1 MTATRA
7 AGPRRFAGALAGP
20 RRFAGALAGPRRFAG
35 ALAGIA
41 GAALVVR
48 FVNVLVLRPGDRG
61 CTSFDGCFAVNG
73 DALYSHLQG
82 ELLAQGHGFASSF
95 SFWFFGTV
103 QPGAGDPPL
112 YALFLGWISAMHGSG
127 GLGPQLLGLAMAAAV
142 VAGVWWVTRRR
153 GVAWPVGV
161 AALAMAALVAVAVV
175 PAIGAD
181 QVGVERPGTTATAEP
196 VTLPDGVTVVVEAV
210 EDPGA
215 VLAHRLASSLLGVGG
230 VVLIGLATRR
240 LAGDRAG
247 LVAAGLAAL
256 HPLLWINDGML
267 LSEALVAPMVAL
279 VVLAAYRLW
288 DHPGLGTA
296 ALFGAAVALAG
307 LNRPES
313 LLLGPLIVL
322 PMAWGQ
328 RHLAGGGRA
337 ALARVA
343 VAGATCVALLLP
355 WLGHNLARFE
365 EPTFMTSGTGA
376 VLSAGSCDVAYHGEF
391 AGYYGANCFAQY
403 VEQGW
408 VEWPDAAAEE
418 SVRDVPARE
427 GALRYIR
434 ENRRDLPRVALL
446 RMGRM
451 WLVYQPTQNVLLEY
465 QVEGRGRLASWA
477 GLFFYAAL
485 VPPAAGGLWVLRRRR
500 VPISPLVAPAV
511 AVSLTAAATFGIIRY
526 RVPADATM
534 LMAAGVGID
543 AVLRRRWPL
552 GRPPESGAPT
562 TSSAPTGA
570 APP

>member
-1 MTATRA
+1 MNDGRVPDRQGS
-7 AGPRRFAGALAGP
+7 AGASTGRGRFAGALAGT
-20 RRFAGALAGPRRFAG
+20 AVV
-35 ALAGIA
+35 
-41 GAALVVR
+41 ALVVR
-48 FVNVLVLRPGDRG
+48 FVNVLVLRPGDRR

-95 SFWFFGTV
+95 SYWFFGTV

-127 GLGPQLLGLAMAAAV
+127 GLGTQMMGLAVAVAV
-142 VAGVWWVTRRR
+142 VVAIWWATRRQ
-153 GVAWPVGV
+153 GLTWPVGV
-161 AALAMAALVAVAVV
+161 AALAMAALAAVAVV

-181 QVGVERPGTTATAEP
+181 QVGVERPGATVAAEP

-215 VLAHRLASSLLGVGG
+215 VLAHRLASSLLGVAG

-240 LAGDRAG
+240 LAGNRAA
-247 LVAAGLAAL
+247 LVASGLAAV

-267 LSEALVAPMVAL
+267 LSEALVVPMVAL
-279 VVLAAYRLW
+279 VVLAAYHLW
-288 DHPGLGTA
+288 DHPGTGTA
-296 ALFGAAVALAG
+296 ALFGATVALAG

-322 PMAWGQ
+322 PLAWGQ
-328 RHLAGGGRA
+328 RHLTGGGRA
-337 ALARVA
+337 AATRVV

-391 AGYYGANCFAQY
+391 AGYYGANCFRQY
-403 VEQGW
+403 VDQGW
-408 VEWPDAAAEE
+408 VEWPDARAGE
-418 SVRDVPARE
+418 SVRDAPARA

-434 ENRRDLPRVALL
+434 ENRGELPRVALL

-485 VPPAAGGLWVLRRRR
+485 VPPTAGGLWVLRRRR
-500 VPISPLVAPAV
+500 IPISPLVAPAI

-543 AVLRRRWPL
+543 AVLRRRRPV
-552 GRPPESGAPT
+552 GRPPEPAP
-562 TSSAPTGA
+562 SPQSPPRTGA